1 MFVMM
6 TVTYPPDKTVE
17 VAKRYLKAQQENPLP
32 AFIKTVGT
40 FVKSSLEAGLMT
52 IGIYELEAGKENE
65 GLQELSRSMVP
76 FFDIEGF
83 RYRIETVMS
92 VEEAIPML
100 GL

>member
-1 MFVMM
+1 MFLLVRSIWPSHKQTEVM
-6 TVTYPPDKTVE
+6 E
-17 VAKRYLKAQQENPLP
+17 
-32 AFIKTVGT
+32 AFNKMPRTPE
-40 FVKSSLEAGLMT
+40 FVKSLGTYNRPDIEHGFEAYA
-52 IGIYELEAGKENE
+52 IFELEAGKENE